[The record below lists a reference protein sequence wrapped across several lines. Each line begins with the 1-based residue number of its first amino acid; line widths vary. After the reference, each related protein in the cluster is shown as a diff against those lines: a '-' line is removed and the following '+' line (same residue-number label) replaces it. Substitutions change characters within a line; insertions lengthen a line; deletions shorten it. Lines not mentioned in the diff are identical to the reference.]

1 MPLKKLSKNN
11 CIAIITARGGS
22 KRIKN
27 KNILNFFGKPMIAY
41 SIEAAKKTKLFDQI
55 YVSTDSLKIK
65 KISEKFG
72 AIVPFLREK
81 KLSDDFTGT
90 QKVIRSFINKITC
103 INKNFIYVCCIY
115 PTAPLIKHESIIS
128 GYKEIVKNIYD
139 YVISANNIEKFPNKY
154 FQVKNKKIK
163 KIYNRNKFNLRSQD
177 MPVYFQDAGQFYWAK
192 KEKWLK
198 RKIFTSK
205 TAVIKISNNYVQDL
219 DNYNDLE
226 LLKFKKLNNE

>member
-1 MPLKKLSKNN
+1 MLLKRILKNKKSN
-11 CIAIITARGGS
+11 CIAIITARAGS

-90 QKVIRSFINKITC
+90 QKVIRSFINKITH

-139 YVISANNIEKFPNKY
+139 YVISANI
-154 FQVKNKKIK
+154 I
-163 KIYNRNKFNLRSQD
+163 
-177 MPVYFQDAGQFYWAK
+177 
-192 KEKWLK
+192 
-198 RKIFTSK
+198 
-205 TAVIKISNNYVQDL
+205 
-219 DNYNDLE
+219 
-226 LLKFKKLNNE
+226 

>member
-1 MPLKKLSKNN
+1 MSLKKLSKNN

-81 KLSDDFTGT
+81 KLSDD
-90 QKVIRSFINKITC
+90 
-103 INKNFIYVCCIY
+103 
-115 PTAPLIKHESIIS
+115 
-128 GYKEIVKNIYD
+128 
-139 YVISANNIEKFPNKY
+139 
-154 FQVKNKKIK
+154 
-163 KIYNRNKFNLRSQD
+163 
-177 MPVYFQDAGQFYWAK
+177 
-192 KEKWLK
+192 
-198 RKIFTSK
+198 
-205 TAVIKISNNYVQDL
+205 
-219 DNYNDLE
+219 
-226 LLKFKKLNNE
+226 